1 MRLVA
6 LRSVSF
12 AVKGVGL
19 MEVIIVG
26 IVTFFLGAMVG
37 FFAVS
42 VLDAASEFDDTEDK
56 WYEQNK

>member
-1 MRLVA
+1 
-6 LRSVSF
+6 
-12 AVKGVGL
+12 

-42 VLDAASEFDDTEDK
+42 VLDAASEEDDTEDK